1 MANEK
6 LKDIEK
12 LDLESA
18 LKRLDE
24 VVAGMSRQGV
34 SLEDSLALYEE
45 GVALVKL
52 CNGKLEGVE
61 RRISTLRM
69 TPDGE
74 IVTEPFEGVSE
85 V

>member
-6 LKDIEK
+6 IKDIEK

-24 VVAGMSRQGV
+24 VVSGMSRQGV
-34 SLEDSLALYEE
+34 SLEDSIALYEE

-52 CNGKLEGVE
+52 CNSKLESVE
-61 RRISTLRM
+61 RRINMLRM

-74 IVTEPFEGVSE
+74 IVNETFSGGSE
-85 V
+85 A

>member
-1 MANEK
+1 MENEK
-6 LKDIEK
+6 IKDIEK

-24 VVAGMSRQGV
+24 VVSGMSRQGV
-34 SLEDSLALYEE
+34 SLEDSIALYEE

-52 CNGKLEGVE
+52 CNSKLESVE
-61 RRISTLRM
+61 RRINMLRM

-74 IVTEPFEGVSE
+74 IVAEPFGGVSE
-85 V
+85 A

>member
-12 LDLESA
+12 LDLEGA

-24 VVAGMSRQGV
+24 VVSGMSRQGV

-52 CNGKLEGVE
+52 CNSKLEGVE
-61 RRISTLRM
+61 RRINMLRM

-74 IVTEPFEGVSE
+74 IVTEAFEGTRE

>member
-6 LKDIEK
+6 LIDIEK

-24 VVAGMSRQGV
+24 VVSGMSRQGV

-61 RRISTLRM
+61 RRINMLRM

-74 IVTEPFEGVSE
+74 IVTEAFEGVQE

>member
-12 LDLESA
+12 LDLEGA

-24 VVAGMSRQGV
+24 VVSGMSRQGV

-52 CNGKLEGVE
+52 CNSKLEGVE
-61 RRISTLRM
+61 RRINMLRM

-74 IVTEPFEGVSE
+74 IVTEAFEGTGE

>member
-6 LKDIEK
+6 LKDIET

-24 VVAGMSRQGV
+24 VVSGMSRQGV

-52 CNGKLEGVE
+52 CNSKLEGVE
-61 RRISTLRM
+61 RRINMLRM

-74 IVTEPFEGVSE
+74 IVTEAFEGTRE

>member
-12 LDLESA
+12 LDLEGA

-24 VVAGMSRQGV
+24 VVSGMSRQGV

-52 CNGKLEGVE
+52 CNSKLEGVE
-61 RRISTLRM
+61 RRINMLRM

-74 IVTEPFEGVSE
+74 IVTEAFEGVQE

>member
-6 LKDIEK
+6 IKDIEK

-24 VVAGMSRQGV
+24 VVSGMSRQGV
-34 SLEDSLALYEE
+34 SLEDSIALYEE

-52 CNGKLEGVE
+52 CNSKLESVE
-61 RRISTLRM
+61 RRINMLRM

-74 IVTEPFEGVSE
+74 IVAETFSGGSE
-85 V
+85 A

>member
-1 MANEK
+1 MANDK
-6 LKDIEK
+6 LKNIDE

-24 VVAGMSRQGV
+24 VVSGMSRQGV

-52 CNGKLEGVE
+52 CNGRLESVE
-61 RRISTLRM
+61 RRISALRM
-69 TPDGE
+69 TSDGE
-74 IVTEPFEGVSE
+74 IVLEPFGGVAEG
-85 V
+85 

>member
-1 MANEK
+1 MENSK
-6 LKDIEK
+6 FKDIEK
-12 LDLESA
+12 LDLEGA
-18 LKRLDE
+18 MKRLDE

-34 SLEDSLALYEE
+34 SLEESLALYEE

-61 RRISTLRM
+61 RRISELRM

-74 IVTEPFEGVSE
+74 IVTEPFRGLGE